1 MNFIS
6 FCKTKRIYYTIGAN
20 EDIIQS
26 KLEQFDKYLTKIS
39 IYITDYDIE
48 KNNIFNLIVKYIIDN
63 RKEGFK
69 NIIIEVFDTI
79 LPYFDNIIEFINVN
93 KINIFKI
100 NLYYYYYKL
109 ITILNSYYYF
119 AYLIHTIVNKLSED
133 ITSKIISNSDNISED
148 ITSKIISNSD
158 ILSEAITSKI
168 ISNSDILSEAIN
180 DIPLNIK
187 PYIEQYKNKHINNT
201 NISDNQKLIL
211 LYRIYYYKYIIND
224 LRINVNIKDTF
235 ENNIFNI
242 NNNNLMLEHI
252 KKYFININENS
263 FTNGGPYY
271 KKLSEYSNKLKQII
285 EKVNERMVIREGDEG
300 DEGDEEDD
308 EDDEDNE
315 DVYYLLFKLG
325 IANFEYNKNNNNNIL
340 HDFNEY
346 IKSITLF
353 LNDKKILIIA
363 RYIKTYILP
372 KTDNIQ
378 LISILVEKIFK
389 CIDTAINFVTSQKNI
404 FVIDPISDP
413 NSHDNSTNNLNSKL
427 FELNMIKF
435 SYYIYIIDIYVYLSS
450 NNIITSKDILNNFIY
465 NLTDYQLTT
474 KKISNITEINKPYYI
489 VLYIFYKELVNN
501 NIINDNSIND
511 NSIFSNNEIFDF
523 NNYSSNFL
531 YYYANQINIDKFY
544 NFIRSIDKT
553 SKNKINLYTTFK
565 LIIELYRKELLR
577 KGGKNKLIST
587 HKKVNIINK
596 NKTIIERIIYFDNNK
611 NKVIKFNKK
620 YESLSTFKYNKK
632 NKYYYI

>member
-148 ITSKIISNSD
+148 
-158 ILSEAITSKI
+158 ITSKI

-404 FVIDPISDP
+404 FVIDP

-465 NLTDYQLTT
+465 NLTNYQLTT

-511 NSIFSNNEIFDF
+511 NNIFSDIRIFDF

-587 HKKVNIINK
+587 HKKVNIMNK

>member
-6 FCKTKRIYYTIGAN
+6 FCKTKRIDYTIGAN

-48 KNNIFNLIVKYIIDN
+48 KNNIFNLIVKYIIEN
-63 RKEGFK
+63 KINGYI
-69 NIIIEVFDTI
+69 NIIIEVFDII

-133 ITSKIISNSDNISED
+133 
-148 ITSKIISNSD
+148 
-158 ILSEAITSKI
+158 ITSKI

-378 LISILVEKIFK
+378 LISILVEIIFK

-511 NSIFSNNEIFDF
+511 NNIFSDIRIFDF

-531 YYYANQINIDKFY
+531 YYYAKQINIDKFY

-587 HKKVNIINK
+587 HKKVNIMNK